1 MIAGALILEKKNPT
15 FSIII
20 VVPDASL
27 TLANGAAANVANVSI
42 ARIWTV
48 SVAVRNGYRF
58 TIADHFDE
66 KRQYLVN
73 LP

>member
-1 MIAGALILEKKNPT
+1 MLLFWRKKKP

-20 VVPDASL
+20 VPDASL

-48 SVAVRNGYRF
+48 SVAVQNGYRF
-58 TIADHFDE
+58 TIADDFDE